1 MTNQLS
7 GTYLSLI
14 CTYLLHFVYKSKALD
29 VPAKCNE
36 INNNVID
43 PQMKLISNEEIFSD
57 IEPAGT

>member
-1 MTNQLS
+1 MHLQS
-7 GTYLSLI
+7 
-14 CTYLLHFVYKSKALD
+14 VMR
-29 VPAKCNE
+29 